1 MSVRQRATT
10 KPVLGRSQRNK
21 RLYDGLQSPNRAV
34 GADSR
39 DAVVAGAVTVSTADV
54 CRLRIPPHSEPSA
67 SSLSPEQQLGLIAAY
82 VVSFTAFNGIL
93 RGSGGSRLGLERF
106 SVVRAAR
113 QRLAGLPAKQDAVTG
128 SGAHP
133 VGPTG
138 AVQESLDD
146 LRASGSFVE
155 RLPLDSHIVPI
166 PQTHS
171 YRVPSIYAGSI
182 AAASVPHIRT
192 IMALRRLC

>member
-1 MSVRQRATT
+1 MCVRQRATT

-54 CRLRIPPHSEPSA
+54 CRLRIRPHSEPSV
-67 SSLSPEQQLGLIAAY
+67 SSLSPEQQLGLIAAN
-82 VVSFTAFNGIL
+82 VVSVTAFNGIL
-93 RGSGGSRLGLERF
+93 RGSGGSRLGLELV

-128 SGAHP
+128 SGAW
-133 VGPTG
+133 
-138 AVQESLDD
+138 
-146 LRASGSFVE
+146 
-155 RLPLDSHIVPI
+155 
-166 PQTHS
+166 
-171 YRVPSIYAGSI
+171 I
-182 AAASVPHIRT
+182 AAI
-192 IMALRRLC
+192 